1 MRIEVPYIL
10 FETGTGRYGLD
21 AYFFTRLEKVEHRA
35 ALIRKADVI
44 KPVSKVCGNVGIS
57 PEEIEGILKGL
68 ALSLYELSGRSFE
81 ERGKHMRRWNLF
93 RFLGIPTGHFKHL
106 KKDEEMARRNR
117 EALLALSIVEHVL
130 GVRKPSDLENVELRS
145 LGWGIF
151 ELEVEDE
158 PRDNLY
164 RELYRADD
172 GFRRALWEL
181 IHGNKEE

>member
-1 MRIEVPYIL
+1 MRVEVPYVI
-10 FETGTGRYGLD
+10 FETRTGRYGLD
-21 AYFFTRLEKVEHRA
+21 AYFFTRLERVEHRA
-35 ALIRKADVI
+35 ALIRKADAI
-44 KPVSKVCGNVGIS
+44 KPVSEVRGNVGIS
-57 PEEIEGILKGL
+57 PDEIEGILKEL

-93 RFLGIPTGHFKHL
+93 RFLGIPTGYFKHL
-106 KKDEEMARRNR
+106 KMDEEMARQNR

-130 GVRKPSDLENVELRS
+130 GVRKPSDLENVELRT

-158 PRDNLY
+158 PRDSVYL
-164 RELYRADD
+164 ELYRVDD

-181 IHGNKEE
+181 VHGKEE